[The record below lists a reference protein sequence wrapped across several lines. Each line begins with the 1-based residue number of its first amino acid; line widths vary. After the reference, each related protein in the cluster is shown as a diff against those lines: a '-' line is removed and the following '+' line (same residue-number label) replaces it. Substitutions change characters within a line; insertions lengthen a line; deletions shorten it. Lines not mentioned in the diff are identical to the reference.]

1 MKTLRIKEIFPL
13 RNSPLGRR
21 WGKFWPKLLADQAG
35 FTLVEILVSIVV
47 ISTTSVALVGA
58 MSTGYLGYRVAER
71 DMTAVQLA
79 TDQMEFTKSDAYL
92 MPPANYPTITSI
104 PTGYGITSVASAV
117 PCRGTT
123 PDPCMD
129 PDLELI
135 TVTVTNNGST
145 KLVIEDYK
153 ANR

>member
-1 MKTLRIKEIFPL
+1 MKTLRFKEIFPL

-79 TDQMEFTKSDAYL
+79 TDQLEYTKGDAYL
-92 MPPANYPTITSI
+92 MAPVNYPTITSI

-117 PCRGTT
+117 PGR
-123 PDPCMD
+123 DAN
-129 PDLELI
+129 LELI
-135 TVTVTNNGST
+135 TVTVTHNGST

>member
-1 MKTLRIKEIFPL
+1 MKTWRFKELFPL
-13 RNSPLGRR
+13 HASRLDRKL
-21 WGKFWPKLLADQAG
+21 GKFWPKLLADQAG
-35 FTLVEILVSIVV
+35 FSLVEILVSIVV

-79 TDQMEFTKSDAYL
+79 TDQMEYTKSDAYL
-92 MPPANYPTITSI
+92 IPPATYPTILAI

-117 PCRGTT
+117 PGR
-123 PDPCMD
+123 DAN
-129 PDLELI
+129 LELI
-135 TVTVTNNGST
+135 TVTVTHNGST

>member
-1 MKTLRIKEIFPL
+1 MKTRKLKQFIHLHTGLINR
-13 RNSPLGRR
+13 S
-21 WGKFWPKLLADQAG
+21 WGQFWPKLLSSQAG
-35 FTLVEILVSIVV
+35 FSLVEVLVSIVV
-47 ISTTSVALVGA
+47 LSTTSVALVGA

-79 TDQMEFTKSDAYL
+79 TDQLEYTKSDAYL
-92 MPPANYPTITSI
+92 TPPATYPTIPAI

-117 PCRGTT
+117 PGR
-123 PDPCMD
+123 DAN
-129 PDLELI
+129 LQLI
-135 TVTVTNNGST
+135 TVTVTHNSTT